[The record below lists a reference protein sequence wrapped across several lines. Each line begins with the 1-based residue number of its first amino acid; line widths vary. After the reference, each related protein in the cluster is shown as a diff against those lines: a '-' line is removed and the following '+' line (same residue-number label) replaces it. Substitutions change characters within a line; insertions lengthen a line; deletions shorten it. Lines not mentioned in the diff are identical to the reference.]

1 MKKLINRVMSEGTNQ
16 RMLVRH
22 LPEPRRSKVVSEL
35 PLLKGVS
42 APEVALTSKLRDLCK
57 E

>member
-1 MKKLINRVMSEGTNQ
+1 MSEGTNQ